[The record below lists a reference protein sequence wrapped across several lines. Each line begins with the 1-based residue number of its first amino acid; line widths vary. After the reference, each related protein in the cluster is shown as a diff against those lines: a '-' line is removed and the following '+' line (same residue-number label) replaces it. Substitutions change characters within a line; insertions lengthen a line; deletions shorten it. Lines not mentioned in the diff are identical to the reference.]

1 MQHLD
6 PLSAHAY
13 LQHNADALLID
24 CRTEIE
30 HMYVGHPAGAEHIA
44 WQEGPD
50 WEIDPEFV
58 AKVKRLLLGDLARP
72 VVLICRSG
80 QRSVAAG
87 LALETAGFSNVIN
100 VLEGFEGERDENC
113 RRGTLGGWRF
123 HGLPWYQS

>member
-58 AKVKRLLLGDLARP
+58 VKVKRLLMGDLARP
-72 VVLICRSG
+72 VLLICRSG